1 MSLALQ
7 KHPLK
12 RRKSLSPLH
21 VKITNVLQKKKK
33 NLCNSTQA
41 FDRITIQ
48 IVRTVE
54 PQLEEYE
61 HSFFVMKI

>member
-7 KHPLK
+7 KHSLK

-21 VKITNVLQKKKK
+21 VKITNVLQKKK
-33 NLCNSTQA
+33 NSCNSTQA

-61 HSFFVMKI
+61 YSFFIMKN